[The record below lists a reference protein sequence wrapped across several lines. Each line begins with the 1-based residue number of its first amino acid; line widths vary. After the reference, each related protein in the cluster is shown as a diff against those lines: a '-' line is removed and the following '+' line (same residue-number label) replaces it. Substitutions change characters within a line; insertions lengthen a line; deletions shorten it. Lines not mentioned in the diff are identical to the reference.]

1 MIFKSFLYIHP
12 AFFFVSCPDSGYGG
26 NTQSRHLFII
36 GVSEQS
42 VISESVSHFAD
53 ECIRQKVHRKCDQLP
68 FEVDFI
74 LRSMLVALLV
84 HAAGGGRVVSRV
96 RQQRD
101 LSHLVN
107 IPLGA

>member
-1 MIFKSFLYIHP
+1 MVVTHKADTCSSL
-12 AFFFVSCPDSGYGG
+12 GYLS
-26 NTQSRHLFII
+26 NLSSLK
-36 GVSEQS
+36 
-42 VISESVSHFAD
+42 SVSYFAD
-53 ECIRQKVHRKCDQLP
+53 ECIRQKVYRKCDQLP